1 MTQTITIGPDAL
13 ICPEIRN
20 NVGES
25 PVWDAGSAC
34 WAWIDQAGRAFRLD
48 ASSGAVRSWRLPERI
63 GSMVL
68 CPDGH
73 MVCSCETGIFDV
85 MLGEGED
92 AEITRLAAVEHPLL
106 GMRFNDGRCDR
117 QGRLWVSSMVMDI
130 SLGEPA
136 GRWYRYTR
144 AEGLQPSEFDDFV
157 IPNGSAFSPDGKTF
171 YCSDT
176 HRDRRM
182 LWAFDYDTDSGWI
195 GNKRAFAD
203 LRNAGGR
210 PDGAAVDVD
219 GCYWICGLDD
229 GSLMR
234 FTPQG
239 KLDRQYRLP
248 MLKPTMCAFG
258 GEDGQTLL
266 VTSLCR
272 GEKDLETDPHAGRL
286 LMFRPGVQGI
296 AEPRLA
302 G

>member
-1 MTQTITIGPDAL
+1 MMQITTIGPDAL

-25 PVWDAGSAC
+25 PVWDQHARC
-34 WAWIDQAGRAFRLD
+34 WSWIDQAGKAFRLD
-48 ASSGAVRSWRLPERI
+48 PASSKVHSWRLPEKI

-68 CPDGH
+68 RPDGH
-73 MVCSCETGIFDV
+73 MVCSCVSGIFDV
-85 MLGEGED
+85 DLGDDEAAG
-92 AEITRLAAVEHPLL
+92 ITRLATIEHPLP

-117 QGRLWVSSMVMDI
+117 QGRLWVSTMVMDI
-130 SLGEPA
+130 ALGEPA
-136 GRWYRYTR
+136 GRWFRYTR
-144 AEGLQPSEFDDFV
+144 EQGLQASEFAGFV

-176 HRDRRM
+176 HRDVRM

-195 GNKRAFAD
+195 GNKRLFAD
-203 LRNAGGR
+203 LREAGGR

-239 KLDRQYRLP
+239 KLDRKFMLP
-248 MLKPTMCAFG
+248 MQKPTMCAFG
-258 GEDGQTLL
+258 GDDGQTML

-272 GEKDLETDPHAGRL
+272 GEHELESDPHAGRV
-286 LMFRPGVQGI
+286 LMFRPGAQGV

-302 G
+302 D